1 MATYVLRRL
10 LLAILIIMG
19 ASVAVFFFSRIAP
32 ADPVRM
38 AVGLDADQITVERY
52 RREWGLDRPIWE
64 QYGRYLQGLLRGDLG
79 RSLRSRQPVLNDIK
93 SYYPATVELALF
105 AMLLYLGLSIPLGS
119 IAGMTKS
126 PKLDAFIRIT
136 SLAAYSLPTF
146 WLGLLLQIQF
156 YANLRIL
163 PAIGRISPVVDPPRP
178 ITGLYLIDSL
188 VMGNMPAF
196 ISTLQHLFLPAL
208 TIALAQAGLMVRL
221 LRVSVLDVK
230 MKAYVTAARAK
241 GLGDRRVYLHHIFR
255 NAMLPVLTMAGI
267 QLGWLLNG
275 TVVVESIFGWPGLG
289 RYAVDSILNFDY
301 SPVMA
306 VALIATM
313 VFVLLNLL
321 VDLLYTV
328 VDPRI
333 EYGIS

>member
-1 MATYVLRRL
+1 MARYVLRRL
-10 LLAILIIMG
+10 ILAILVTLG
-19 ASVAVFFFSRIAP
+19 ASVAVFFFSRVVP

-38 AVGLDADQITVERY
+38 AVGLDADRITVERY
-52 RREWGLDRPIWE
+52 RREWGFDRPVWE
-64 QYGRYLQGLLRGDLG
+64 QYLIYLKGILRGDLG
-79 RSLRSRQPVLNDIK
+79 RSLRSQQPVLNDIK
-93 SYYPATVELALF
+93 RYYPATVELALVS
-105 AMLLYLGLSIPLGS
+105 MLLYLAISIPLGS
-119 IAGMTKS
+119 LAGMTS
-126 PKLDAFIRIT
+126 NPRVDALIRLT
-136 SLAAYSLPTF
+136 SLAGYSLPPF
-146 WLGLLLQIQF
+146 WVGLVLQIYF

-163 PAIGRISPVVDPPRP
+163 PALGRISPGLEPPTP
-178 ITGLYLIDSL
+178 ITGLYLVDSL
-188 VMGNMPAF
+188 LTGNIPVLF
-196 ISTLQHLFLPAL
+196 SSLKHLLLPAL
-208 TIALAQAGLMVRL
+208 TIALAQAGLMVRI

-230 MKAYVTAARAK
+230 GKAYVTTARAK
-241 GLGDRRVYLHHIFR
+241 GVEDRRVYRRHIFR

-306 VALIATM
+306 VALIATA

-321 VDLLYTV
+321 VDLIYCV

-333 EYGIS
+333 SYGT